1 MVRYRRPAMKLRIA
15 FHYAIKY
22 VPFRC
27 FNDRTAIGAG
37 ETEVEI
43 REASGRD
50 AHVAFRVGNHK
61 GFDSYGANDRMF
73 DRKPDGGMREIR
85 AHEGKLYVEAENA
98 LGLQDRIDA
107 DVNATVFAPC
117 RARVDMEND
126 PRHGRKVT
134 TLEAIRR
141 EQREPLK
148 SADDDKGAAMVESLR
163 KRASQLLVVDGVI
176 YQRCVE
182 PVLKMDV
189 QYGRRAYVAP
199 RPKPGHVGW
208 DHREIW
214 GDDRDALF
222 EKLADAHLLLAS
234 PLGNG
239 SGESVEMRTDWEVVD
254 PRYSVFDG
262 TAHDVTNLATRT
274 FGILTSSADGLP
286 REALDTMY
294 VLRDAL
300 EDASGRATPRLVEA
314 LREVSLL
321 TSDVS
326 DPQRLKLAAA
336 AEMRR
341 RASYTYDYRGGIAAL
356 RAKAHEEDVVG
367 RAAEKAMESIHR
379 WEARPGSG
387 WEDRAGPVS
396 SHRKGAGWCRELLSP
411 GQIIDACHA
420 AGMDP
425 TPVLAAA
432 KSGKRVYQ
440 VGDGPSHASAHAIGT
455 MDADGTVTP
464 LGRKLPEDRV
474 MDLLHGMAEAADRT
488 VETAFDMMPMR

>member
-1 MVRYRRPAMKLRIA
+1 MKLRIA

-43 REASGRD
+43 REVSSRD
-50 AHVAFRVGNHK
+50 AQVAFRVGNHN
-61 GFDSYGANDRMF
+61 GFDSYGANDHIF
-73 DRKPDGGMREIR
+73 DRKPDGGMRDVR
-85 AHEGKLYVEAENA
+85 AHEGRLYVEAENVE
-98 LGLQDRIDA
+98 GLQGRIDA
-107 DVNATVFAPC
+107 DVNGTIFAPC
-117 RARVDMEND
+117 KARVDLVND

-148 SADDDKGAAMVESLR
+148 SADDDKGAAMADSLR
-163 KRASQLLVVDGVI
+163 KRASQLLIVDGVI

-182 PVLKMDV
+182 PVLKMDI

-199 RPKPGHVGW
+199 RPKPDHIGW
-208 DHREIW
+208 DHREVW

-222 EKLADAHLLLAS
+222 EKLADARLLLDS

-239 SGESVEMRTDWEVVD
+239 SGEPVDMRTTFEVVD

-262 TAHDVTNLATRT
+262 TAHDVNNLAIRT
-274 FGILTSSADGLP
+274 LGIMTSSAEGLP

-300 EDASGRATPRLVEA
+300 ADASGRATPRLINA

-321 TSDVS
+321 TRDVS

-336 AEMRR
+336 AENRR
-341 RASYTYDYRGGIAAL
+341 RSIYTHDYRGGIAAQ
-356 RAKAHEEDVVG
+356 RAKAYEDDVCG
-367 RAAEKAMESIHR
+367 EAAGTAMEAIHR

-387 WEDRAGPVS
+387 WEDRAGPAS
-396 SHRKGAGWCRELLSP
+396 SHRKGTGRCRELLSP
-411 GQIIDACHA
+411 GQIVDACHA
-420 AGMDP
+420 AGVDP
-425 TPVLAAA
+425 SPVLAAA
-432 KSGKRVYQ
+432 SSGKRIYQ
-440 VGDGPSHASAHAIGT
+440 VSDGPSHASAHAIGT
-455 MDADGTVTP
+455 MDADGTVVP
-464 LGRKLPEDRV
+464 VGKRLPEDRV
-474 MDLLHGMAEAADRT
+474 MDLLHGIAEAAD
-488 VETAFDMMPMR
+488 TAMHTAYDMMPMR